1 MEILTMKKEA
11 FTLAETLIAI
21 GIIGVVAA
29 LTIPTLIKNYQK
41 RVIEVNL
48 KKTYAEIQN
57 VIKQSEAD
65 NGSFEGWDYSYKY
78 ASEGFAKTYFQPYIQ
93 LEPCRNNCTVKSGLD
108 GVSPYLIGVAY
119 YTKDGRLMQIH
130 WGYDQMRNFHAIY
143 LTVNGPVGRRVM
155 GQDVFQMVA
164 VAYGN
169 TGEKVIEFTNYPS
182 IRPSKW
188 PDSWVPLNCFNKD
201 AYGIFCGEW
210 IRRNGWKFPKNYP
223 FEIGVKSE

>member
-1 MEILTMKKEA
+1 MNKNA

-21 GIIGVVAA
+21 GIIGVVSA

-65 NGSFEGWDYSYKY
+65 NGSFEGWDYSLSHAYGNG
-78 ASEGFAKTYFQPYIQ
+78 GFVNTYFQPYMH
-93 LEPCRNNCTVKSGLD
+93 LEPCRNNCIIKSGLD
-108 GVSPYLIGVAY
+108 GSRAWPYGTPY
-119 YTKDGRLMQIH
+119 YTKDGRLIYIN
-130 WGYDQMRNFHAIY
+130 WSDDQPRKQHELTFAID
-143 LTVNGPVGRRVM
+143 VNGPVGRRVV
-155 GQDVFQMVA
+155 GQDVFFI
-164 VAYGN
+164 
-169 TGEKVIEFTNYPS
+169 TVILYNNGYQAIEMTEFPDR
-182 IRPSKW
+182 RPSQW
-188 PDSWVPLNCFNKD
+188 SDSTIQTLCLNKSD
-201 AYGIFCGEW
+201 YGQYCGEW